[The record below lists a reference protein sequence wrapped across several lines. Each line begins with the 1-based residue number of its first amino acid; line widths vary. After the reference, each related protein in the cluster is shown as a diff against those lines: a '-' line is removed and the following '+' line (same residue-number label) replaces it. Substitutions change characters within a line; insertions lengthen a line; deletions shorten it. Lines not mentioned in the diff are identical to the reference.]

1 MQKVFVYICSTFFLS
16 LSLCLYTY
24 RFSLI
29 CSMHFH
35 PGFLGPFYDAE
46 LFFSHFFVKSFVPFV
61 AAVSSSCSTR
71 PESCCLNLED
81 WRYGAGAHG
90 FGFQGE
96 GVFRFLTL
104 GGFRDSPP
112 SMIESWLMTTK
123 LALHWRRNRLKIRV
137 RLRDPSPLVRLSFIN
152 WVLTGVG

>member
-16 LSLCLYTY
+16 LSAYTHIGF
-24 RFSLI
+24 RLFARCIFILVFLVLFMTLNSSFRIFLSSLL
-29 CSMHFH
+29 F
-35 PGFLGPFYDAE
+35 PLLQPFLPPAPQDPKVVAWTWKIGVMAQ
-46 LFFSHFFVKSFVPFV
+46 VPMGSGSKER
-61 AAVSSSCSTR
+61 VSSDFWLS
-71 PESCCLNLED
+71 ED
-81 WRYGAGAHG
+81 
-90 FGFQGE
+90 FGI
-96 GVFRFLTL
+96 LL
-104 GGFRDSPP
+104 HP